1 MAEEEN
7 KKNRSEN
14 DPEEV
19 KDAIKKIVPVPA
31 SKDLG
36 REEATETQK
45 AIEEEVAKDEQT
57 YEGSELSTEL
67 SKDRTHMSE
76 HRTRLSEHRTDL
88 SEHRTGLSEHRTEL
102 SELRSELSKHRTELS
117 EHRTDLSEHRS
128 ELSQHRT
135 DLSEE
140 RTDLSYQRTAL
151 SYERTLMSW
160 IRTATSMISFGFTIY
175 KFFEEVSKEGHA
187 NRLLSSRVIGMIMIS
202 FGFLGLL
209 FAQIQHHVA
218 YKRLKTEYPQIQ
230 KSLSSILSALVLA
243 FGLLLFLAAL
253 FRQ

>member
-7 KKNRSEN
+7 KKKRSEN
-14 DPEEV
+14 DPEEI

-117 EHRTDLSEHRS
+117 EHRS
-128 ELSQHRT
+128 ELSQY
-135 DLSEE
+135 

-175 KFFEEVSKEGHA
+175 KFFEEVSKEGQPE
-187 NRLLSSRVIGMIMIS
+187 RLLSSRVIGMIMIA

-209 FAQIQHHVA
+209 FAQIQHQVA
-218 YKRLKTEYPQIQ
+218 YKRLKAEYPQIQ

-243 FGLLLFLAAL
+243 FGLLLFIAAL